1 MKTEV
6 VNVWLGNERKNRL
19 VEDDLLGLC
28 SEFTRVI
35 IDYYEGAPW
44 GIPEIRHLIR
54 NNQLHI
60 FVSDISDY
68 HVLA

>member
-1 MKTEV
+1 MSGSEV
-6 VNVWLGNERKNRL
+6 NGKI
-19 VEDDLLGLC
+19 DLLKMIYLVCVPSLPGPL
-28 SEFTRVI
+28 SITTKVLS
-35 IDYYEGAPW
+35 W

-60 FVSDISDY
+60 FASDISDY